1 MANEKRIPNY
11 KAMYPN
17 VSDEV
22 ISVLRRS
29 ERKQQYHEYD
39 LKSEKFVVDQEKQK
53 VIFIPSREDSLERLV
68 DADVQFEDENVSV
81 EEEAIQNIMIQKLR
95 ESLTLLNAADLEMI
109 LALFF
114 EGKTETEYA
123 LETGILQQ
131 TINYRKQV
139 TVLSVRQHTPRQE
152 TNNGFCAA
160 Q

>member
-81 EEEAIQNIMIQKLR
+81 EEEAIQNVMIQKLR

-114 EGKTETEYA
+114 
-123 LETGILQQ
+123 
-131 TINYRKQV
+131 
-139 TVLSVRQHTPRQE
+139 
-152 TNNGFCAA
+152 
-160 Q
+160 

>member
-68 DADVQFEDENVSV
+68 DADVQFEDENISV
-81 EEEAIQNIMIQKLR
+81 EEEAIKNVMIQKLR

-139 TVLSVRQHTPRQE
+139 VLKKLKKLLENQK
-152 TNNGFCAA
+152 
-160 Q
+160 